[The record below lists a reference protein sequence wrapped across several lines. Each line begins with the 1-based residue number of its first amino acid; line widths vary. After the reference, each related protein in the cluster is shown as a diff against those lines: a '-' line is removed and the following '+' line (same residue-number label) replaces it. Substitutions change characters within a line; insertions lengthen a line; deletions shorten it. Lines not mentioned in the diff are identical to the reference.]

1 MIVLDTSVLSLV
13 FRRRQAAEV
22 EPRVAALLRRMVE
35 DDWPL
40 TVPGI
45 CLQELLS
52 GIRATKQ
59 FRALQA
65 HLEGFPV
72 LLAEES
78 HHVRAAQLVNTCR
91 ETGISCSTVD
101 ALIAAQTIA
110 EQGQLFTTDQD
121 FEALVPHCGLK
132 LFSADTTTP

>member
-13 FRRRQAAEV
+13 FRRRQTTEV
-22 EPRVAALLRRMVE
+22 EPTVATLLRRMIE

-40 TVPGI
+40 AVPGI

-52 GIRATKQ
+52 GVRGAKQ
-59 FRALQA
+59 FRGLRA

-91 ETGISCSTVD
+91 ETGISYSTVD

-110 EQGQLFTTDQD
+110 ARGQLFTTDQD
-121 FEALVPHCGLK
+121 FEAMVPQCGLK
-132 LFSADTTTP
+132 LFSADTTAP